1 MSRGTRRRG
10 IVGAMRVADI
20 QTIGDELAIK
30 WDDGRESFVKLE
42 KLRRHCPCAGCKGE
56 MDIMGN
62 LYKNP
67 DKPLTPEA
75 FRLTRL
81 AMVGG
86 YDFGRS
92 RFNRAVQAKRQPG
105 SAFKPFLYAAA
116 LENGVTPSSVF
127 VDQPI
132 DIDGWKPENYTEG
145 YQGRIRLTEA
155 VARSIN
161 TIAVQVSESKRGLV
175 V

>member
-1 MSRGTRRRG
+1 MLTRNKYRVERRSEAWSC
-10 IVGAMRVADI
+10 AMRPADI

-67 DKPLTPEA
+67 DKPLTPAA
-75 FRLTRL
+75 FQLKRL

-86 YDFGRS
+86 Y
-92 RFNRAVQAKRQPG
+92 AVQPLWGDGHGTGLFAFDYLRQV
-105 SAFKPFLYAAA
+105 A
-116 LENGVTPSSVF
+116 
-127 VDQPI
+127 
-132 DIDGWKPENYTEG
+132 
-145 YQGRIRLTEA
+145 EA
-155 VARSIN
+155 
-161 TIAVQVSESKRGLV
+161 G
-175 V
+175 